1 MTIPQTLAKELNLA
15 PWQVENTVKL
25 IDEDNTIPFIARYRK
40 EATGEMDDQQLR
52 ELYDRLKYLRSL
64 AERKEQVINL
74 LTEQGNLTPEL
85 TAQLAA
91 ATTLT
96 EVEDIYRPFR
106 PKRRTRATIAE
117 ERGLGPLA
125 DLIWAQDITEAL
137 ETLAVPF
144 VDAEK
149 EVPDIAAALAGASDI
164 IAERISD
171 DPVCRTVVR
180 KLTQTEGFISTS
192 QKVKK
197 GAEKPADD
205 KKVGVYEMYY
215 EFSEPI
221 KKIAGHRVLA
231 INRGENEE
239 VLKANLEA
247 PVEAILASLSKQ
259 YIKDN
264 PHTLPLMESA
274 LADSYKRLTA
284 PAIEREIRAD
294 LTETAEEGAIK
305 VFGENLRQLLMQPP
319 VKDRVVLAIDPGYR
333 TGCKLAVVDETGKVL
348 DTGVVFCTIGKETS
362 AAKKALAQM
371 LTCHNVNLIAIGNGT
386 ASRETEQVV
395 AELLK
400 EIGSKAQYTIV
411 NEAGASVYSA
421 SKLAAEEFPQYDVSL
436 RSAASIGRRL
446 QDPLAELVKIDP
458 KSMGVGQYQHDMNQ
472 KRLGDT
478 LTGVVE
484 ACVNAVGIDLN
495 TASPSL
501 LSYVS
506 GISGSVAKNIL
517 AYREEKGKFKSRKEL
532 LKVKSLGPK
541 AFEQCA
547 GFLRIPGGAEPLDN
561 TGVHPE
567 SYAVAEAYLVEASAP
582 KPEAS
587 KKTLTG
593 LAGLSSL
600 ANQSAGTKKTPALS
614 PGVIEAIAKKL
625 SVGVP
630 TLKDIIKELEKP
642 GRDPRDELPPTL
654 LRSDVLDI
662 KDLTEGMIL
671 QGTVRN
677 VIDFGAFVD
686 IGVHQDGLVHIS
698 QICDKFI
705 KHPLEA
711 VQVGDVVK
719 VKVLSV
725 DIPKK
730 RISLSIRE
738 AGV

>member
-1 MTIPQTLAKELNLA
+1 MNIPATLAQEFSLA
-15 PWQVENTVKL
+15 QWQVDNTVKL
-25 IDEDNTIPFIARYRK
+25 IDDDNTIPFIARYRK
-40 EATGEMDDQQLR
+40 EMTGSMDDQQLR
-52 ELYDRLKYLRSL
+52 ELHDRLRYLRNL
-64 AERKEQVINL
+64 TERKEQVINS
-74 LTEQGNLTPEL
+74 LTEQEKLTPEL
-85 TAQLAA
+85 SAKLAA
-91 ATTLT
+91 ALTLT
-96 EVEDIYRPFR
+96 EIEDIYRPYR

-117 ERGLGPLA
+117 ERGLRPLA
-125 DLIWAQDITEAL
+125 DLIWEQDITTDVES
-137 ETLAVPF
+137 LAAPYITE
-144 VDAEK
+144 D
-149 EVPDIAAALAGASDI
+149 VPDIAAALAGASDI

-171 DPVCRTVVR
+171 DPICRTTTR
-180 KLTQTEGFISTS
+180 HLTQAEGFITTS
-192 QKVKK
+192 QKTKK
-197 GAEKPADD
+197 EAKKDTD
-205 KKVGVYEMYY
+205 KKTDVYEMYY
-215 EFSEPI
+215 DFSEPI

-239 VLKANLEA
+239 ALKVVVEA
-247 PVEAILASLSKQ
+247 PIEKIIASLKRQ
-259 YIKDN
+259 FIKNN
-264 PHTLPLMESA
+264 PHTEPLMDAA

-284 PAIEREIRAD
+284 PAIEREIRTT
-294 LTETAEEGAIK
+294 LTEVAEEGAIK

-319 VKDRVVLAIDPGYR
+319 VKDRVVLAIDPGFR

-348 DTGVVFCTIGKETS
+348 DTGVVYCTIGKETS
-362 AAKKALAQM
+362 AAKKTLKQM
-371 LTCHNVNLIAIGNGT
+371 LDRYNANLIAIGNGT

-400 EIGSKAQYTIV
+400 ETGSKAQYTIV

-421 SKLAAEEFPQYDVSL
+421 SKLGAEEFPQYDVSL

-472 KRLGDT
+472 KRLGET
-478 LTGVVE
+478 LAGVVE
-484 ACVNAVGIDLN
+484 DCVNSVGVDLN

-501 LSYVS
+501 LSYVAGVS
-506 GISGSVAKNIL
+506 GAVAKNIL
-517 AYREEKGKFKSRKEL
+517 TYREEKGKFTSRNEL

-541 AFEQCA
+541 AFLQCA
-547 GFLRIPGGAEPLDN
+547 GFLRIPGAKDPLDN

-567 SYAVAEAYLVEASAP
+567 SYSVATAYLAHVRSVKSPAP
-582 KPEAS
+582 AAELPTGGIFAGM
-587 KKTLTG
+587 KKVPG
-593 LAGLSSL
+593 
-600 ANQSAGTKKTPALS
+600 KS
-614 PGVIEAIAKKL
+614 PDTVDDIAEKL
-625 SVGVP
+625 SVGLP

-642 GRDPRDELPPTL
+642 GRDPREELPPTL
-654 LRSDVLDI
+654 LRSDVLDM
-662 KDLTEGMIL
+662 KDLQEGMIL

-711 VQVGDVVK
+711 VQVGEVVK

-730 RISLSIRE
+730 RISLSIKQ
-738 AGV
+738 ATG

>member
-1 MTIPQTLAKELNLA
+1 MNILESLAKEFTLA

-52 ELYDRLKYLRSL
+52 ELHDRLKYLRNL
-64 AERKEQVINL
+64 EERKQQVISSME
-74 LTEQGNLTPEL
+74 EQGVLTDEL
-85 TAQLAA
+85 SAQVKN

-96 EVEDIYRPFR
+96 EVEDIYRPYK
-106 PKRRTRATIAE
+106 PKRRTRATIAI
-117 ERGLGPLA
+117 ERGLELLA
-125 DLIWAQDITEAL
+125 DLIWAQEIT
-137 ETLAVPF
+137 TNI
-144 VDAEK
+144 DATPYINDD
-149 EVPDIAAALAGASDI
+149 VPDAAAALAGASDI

-171 DPVCRTVVR
+171 DANCRTTVR
-180 KLTQTEGFISTS
+180 YLTQAEGLISTAPS
-192 QKVKK
+192 KK
-197 GAEKPADD
+197 APKEADD
-205 KKVGVYEMYY
+205 KKAGVYEMYY
-215 EFSEPI
+215 DFTEPI

-231 INRGENEE
+231 INRGENEDA
-239 VLKANLEA
+239 LKVTMEA
-247 PVEAILASLSKQ
+247 PVDKILATLTQ
-259 YIKDN
+259 QFIKDN
-264 PHTLPLMESA
+264 PHTKPIMEAA

-284 PAIEREIRAD
+284 PAIEREIRTA
-294 LTETAEEGAIK
+294 LTEQAEEGAIK

-319 VKDRVVLAIDPGYR
+319 VKDRVVLAIDPGFR

-348 DTGVVFCTIGKETS
+348 DTGVVFCTIGKDTT
-362 AAKKALAQM
+362 AAKKTLAQM
-371 LTCHNVNLIAIGNGT
+371 LTKYNANLVAIGNGT

-400 EIGSKAQYTIV
+400 EINSKAQYTIV

-472 KRLGDT
+472 KRLGET

-484 ACVNAVGIDLN
+484 DCVNTVGVDLN

-547 GFLRIPGGAEPLDN
+547 GFLRIPGGDDPLDN

-567 SYAVAEAYLVEASAP
+567 SYEVAKAYLTYESIP
-582 KPEAS
+582 KP
-587 KKTLTG
+587 
-593 LAGLSSL
+593 
-600 ANQSAGTKKTPALS
+600 
-614 PGVIEAIAKKL
+614 
-625 SVGVP
+625 
-630 TLKDIIKELEKP
+630 
-642 GRDPRDELPPTL
+642 
-654 LRSDVLDI
+654 
-662 KDLTEGMIL
+662 
-671 QGTVRN
+671 
-677 VIDFGAFVD
+677 
-686 IGVHQDGLVHIS
+686 
-698 QICDKFI
+698 
-705 KHPLEA
+705 
-711 VQVGDVVK
+711 VVK
-719 VKVLSV
+719 
-725 DIPKK
+725 
-730 RISLSIRE
+730 
-738 AGV
+738 

>member
-1 MTIPQTLAKELNLA
+1 MTIPQTLAKEFSLA
-15 PWQVENTVKL
+15 SWQVENTVKL

-52 ELYDRLKYLRSL
+52 ELFDRLQYLRNL
-64 AERKEQVINL
+64 AQRKEAVIKSME
-74 LTEQGNLTPEL
+74 EQGVLTPEL
-85 TAQLAA
+85 TAQLTS

-96 EVEDIYRPFR
+96 EVEDIYRPFK
-106 PKRRTRATIAE
+106 PKRRTRATIAI
-117 ERGLGPLA
+117 ERGLEPLA
-125 DLIWAQDITEAL
+125 DLIWAQGLTESPEIA
-137 ETLAVPF
+137 AAIF
-144 VDAEK
+144 VDPEK
-149 EVPDIAAALAGASDI
+149 DVPDIAAALAGASDI

-171 DPVCRTVVR
+171 DPNCRATAR
-180 KLTQTEGFISTS
+180 RLTQSEGFISTVPS
-192 QKVKK
+192 TKSKK
-197 GAEKPADD
+197 EKPSNEKKED

-215 EFSEPI
+215 DFSEPI

-231 INRGENEE
+231 INRGENED
-239 VLKANLEA
+239 VLKVTVEA
-247 PVEAILASLSKQ
+247 PADAIITALTTQ
-259 YIKDN
+259 FIKDN
-264 PHTLPLMESA
+264 PYSLPLMEAA

-284 PAIEREIRAD
+284 PAIEREIRTT

-319 VKDRVVLAIDPGYR
+319 VKDRVVLAIDPGFR

-348 DTGVVFCTIGKETS
+348 DTGIVYCTIGNDTS
-362 AAKKALAQM
+362 AAKKTLAQM
-371 LTCHNVNLIAIGNGT
+371 MARHNTNLIAIGNGT

-400 EIGSKAQYTIV
+400 ETSSKAQYTIV

-421 SKLAAEEFPQYDVSL
+421 SKLGAEEFPQYDVSL

-472 KRLGDT
+472 KRLGET

-484 ACVNAVGIDLN
+484 DCVNAVGIDLN

-506 GISGSVAKNIL
+506 GISTSVAKNIQ
-517 AYREEKGKFKSRKEL
+517 AYREEKGKFTSRKDL
-532 LKVKSLGPK
+532 LKVKALGPK

-567 SYAVAEAYLVEASAP
+567 SYEIAQAYMTHAAKPAP
-582 KPEAS
+582 QP
-587 KKTLTG
+587 KKTT
-593 LAGLSSL
+593 LAGLASL
-600 ANQSAGTKKTPALS
+600 SAPADTKKAP
-614 PGVIEAIAKKL
+614 PRYVIEEIAKKL
-625 SVGVP
+625 SVGIP
-630 TLKDIIKELEKP
+630 TLQDIIKELEKP

-654 LRSDVLDI
+654 LRSDVLDM
-662 KDLTEGMIL
+662 KDLSEGMIL
-671 QGTVRN
+671 TGTVRN

-738 AGV
+738 AGGQ

>member
-1 MTIPQTLAKELNLA
+1 MTIQQTLTKEFSLA

-64 AERKEQVINL
+64 AERKEAVLKSIE
-74 LTEQGNLTPEL
+74 EQGFLTPEL
-85 TAQLAA
+85 SAQLAS

-96 EVEDIYRPFR
+96 EVEDIYRPFK

-125 DLIWAQDITEAL
+125 DIIWAQDLVED
-137 ETLAVPF
+137 LAAVAAPF
-144 VDAEK
+144 VDPEK
-149 EVPDIAAALAGASDI
+149 DVPDIAAALAGASDI

-171 DPVCRTVVR
+171 DPACRATAR
-180 KLTQTEGFISTS
+180 RLTQSEGFISS
-192 QKVKK
+192 VQSSKSKK
-197 GAEKPADD
+197 EAKPTED

-231 INRGENEE
+231 INRGENED
-239 VLKANLEA
+239 VLKVTVEA
-247 PVEAILASLSKQ
+247 PVEAIHTALKTQ
-259 YIKDN
+259 FIKDN
-264 PHTLPLMESA
+264 PNTLIFMDAA

-284 PAIEREIRAD
+284 PAIEREIRTA

-319 VKDRVVLAIDPGYR
+319 VKDRVVLAIDPGFR

-348 DTGVVFCTIGKETS
+348 DTGVVYCTIGKDTS
-362 AAKKALAQM
+362 AAKKTLAQM
-371 LTCHNVNLIAIGNGT
+371 ITRFGANLIAIGNGT

-400 EIGSKAQYTIV
+400 ETGSKAQYTIV

-421 SKLAAEEFPQYDVSL
+421 SKLGAEEFPQYDVSL

-484 ACVNAVGIDLN
+484 DCVNAVGIDLN

-506 GISGSVAKNIL
+506 GISGAVAKNIL
-517 AYREEKGKFKSRKEL
+517 AYREEKGKFTSRKEL
-532 LKVKSLGPK
+532 LKVKALGPK

-547 GFLRIPGGAEPLDN
+547 GFLRIPGGKEPLDN

-567 SYAVAEAYLVEASAP
+567 SYAVAEAYLTHAT
-582 KPEAS
+582 KPIPQP
-587 KKTLTG
+587 KKTTLS
-593 LAGLSSL
+593 GLSAL
-600 ANQSAGTKKTPALS
+600 ASPADTKKAP
-614 PGVIEAIAKKL
+614 PRHVIEEIAKKL
-625 SVGVP
+625 SVGIP
-630 TLKDIIKELEKP
+630 TLQDIIKELEKP

-654 LRSDVLDI
+654 LRSDVLDM

-671 QGTVRN
+671 TGTVRN

-738 AGV
+738 AGNA

>member
-1 MTIPQTLAKELNLA
+1 MTIPQTLAKEFALA

-52 ELYDRLKYLRSL
+52 ELFDRLKYLRSL
-64 AERKEQVINL
+64 AERKEAVL
-74 LTEQGNLTPEL
+74 KSMEEQGVLTVEL
-85 TAQLAA
+85 TDQLTK

-96 EVEDIYRPFR
+96 EVEDIYRPFK
-106 PKRRTRATIAE
+106 PKRRTRATIAK
-117 ERGLGPLA
+117 ERGLEPLA
-125 DLIWAQDITEAL
+125 DIIWEQDLVDSIENIAITFVNL
-137 ETLAVPF
+137 EN
-144 VDAEK
+144 D
-149 EVPDIAAALAGASDI
+149 VPDIAAALAGASDI

-171 DPVCRTVVR
+171 DPNCRAVVR
-180 KLTQTEGFISTS
+180 RLTQSEGFISSTRS
-192 QKVKK
+192 TKAKK
-197 GAEKPADD
+197 GDKQSDD
-205 KKVGVYEMYY
+205 KKTGVYEMYY
-215 EFSEPI
+215 DFTEPI
-221 KKIAGHRVLA
+221 KKIAGHRILA
-231 INRGENEE
+231 INRGESEDILKITIE
-239 VLKANLEA
+239 V
-247 PVEAILASLSKQ
+247 PVEQIFTALKNQ
-259 YIKDN
+259 YVKN
-264 PHTLPLMESA
+264 NHHTLVFMETA
-274 LADSYKRLTA
+274 LTDSYGRLTA
-284 PAIEREIRAD
+284 PAIEREIRST

-319 VKDRVVLAIDPGYR
+319 VKDRVVLAIDPGFR
-333 TGCKLAVVDETGKVL
+333 TGCKLAVVNETGSVL
-348 DTGVVFCTIGKETS
+348 DTGVVYCTIGNDTS
-362 AAKKALAQM
+362 GAKKTLAQM
-371 LTCHNVNLIAIGNGT
+371 IKRYNVNLIAIGNGT

-400 EIGSKAQYTIV
+400 ETGLSLQYTIV

-421 SKLAAEEFPQYDVSL
+421 SKLGAEEFPQYDVSL

-484 ACVNAVGIDLN
+484 DCVNAVGIDLN

-506 GISGSVAKNIL
+506 GISASVAKNIMT
-517 AYREEKGKFKSRKEL
+517 YREEKGKFTNRKEL
-532 LKVKSLGPK
+532 LKVKALGPK

-547 GFLRIPGGAEPLDN
+547 GFLRIPGGKEPMDN

-567 SYAVAEAYLVEASAP
+567 SYDVAQAYLAH
-582 KPEAS
+582 AS
-587 KKTLTG
+587 KPVSVPKKTTLS
-593 LAGLSSL
+593 GLSAL
-600 ANQSAGTKKTPALS
+600 AAPADTKKS
-614 PGVIEAIAKKL
+614 PPSHIIEEIAKKL

-630 TLKDIIKELEKP
+630 TLQDIIKELEKP

-654 LRSDVLDI
+654 LRSDVLDM

-671 QGTVRN
+671 TGTVRN

-719 VKVLSV
+719 VKVLGV

-738 AGV
+738 AQNA